1 MVKFSED
8 LWDGFDHLSAKTE
21 LGLTVLKDVT
31 EFIKKRA
38 ILEAEYAKKLQDLCK
53 TVPGSGL
60 FSKNAPIEREAKT
73 LKAAYLSWQEEGTK
87 IAAHHLE
94 FSNKIN
100 TEVVKPLE
108 AFVKAKE
115 PERKKTIAEGQKRTA
130 AYAAAKANL
139 DKAKNAYLAAMKEA
153 ESATEAHEKSKADL
167 ESAPDAKK
175 KQATENEKRAN
186 QRATQ
191 LTEKAKAAE
200 AAYQKAVDNANE
212 VSKETFGTHLP
223 PVIDALQQLEEER
236 YTQSKAVIEAFHK
249 EFRSLPDLLI
259 ERADELSKALDALD
273 GDADLTEYATEKK
286 STNAEPEVFRFIAY
300 KEPAPSATTTTEKE
314 EKKEEK
320 KEEEA
325 EEKSNA
331 DL

>member
-38 ILEAEYAKKLQDLCK
+38 MLEAEYAKKLQELCK
-53 TVPGSGL
+53 TVPGSGV
-60 FSKNAPIEREAKT
+60 FAKVAPVTKELKT

-100 TEVVKPLE
+100 NEVVKPLE
-108 AFVKAKE
+108 NFVKTKE

-130 AYAAAKANL
+130 AYAAAKAAL
-139 DKAKNAYLAAMKEA
+139 EKAKGAYLAAMKEA
-153 ESATEAHEKSKADL
+153 ESATEAQRKAKADL
-167 ESAPDAKK
+167 DAAADAKK
-175 KQATENEKRAN
+175 KQAGENEKRAS

-200 AAYQKAVDNANE
+200 TAYQKAVDNANE

-236 YTQSKAVIEAFHK
+236 YTQSKQVIEAFHK

-259 ERADELSKALDALD
+259 ERADELSRALEALDVE
-273 GDADLTEYATEKK
+273 ADFSDYITEKK
-286 STNAEPEVFRFIAY
+286 SANAEPEVFKFVHY
-300 KEPAPSATTTTEKE
+300 KDPAPGTTTSTAEKTEETKAEE
-314 EKKEEK
+314 EKGEEK
-320 KEEEA
+320 A
-325 EEKSNA
+325 A

>member
-60 FSKNAPIEREAKT
+60 FSKVAPIERESKT
-73 LKAAYLSWQEEGTK
+73 LKTAFLAWQEEGSK

-108 AFVKAKE
+108 AFVKSKE
-115 PERKKTIAEGQKRTA
+115 PERKKTIAEGQKRTS

-139 DKAKNAYLAAMKEA
+139 DKAKSAYLAAMKEA
-153 ESATEAHEKSKADL
+153 ESATEAHEKSKTDL

-175 KQATENEKRAN
+175 KQAGENEKRAN

-191 LTEKAKAAE
+191 LTEKAKTAE
-200 AAYQKAVDNANE
+200 AAYHKAVDNANE

-223 PVIDALQQLEEER
+223 PVIDALQTLEEER

-259 ERADELSKALDALD
+259 ERADELSKALEALD
-273 GDADLTEYATEKK
+273 VESDLSEYATEKK
-286 STNAEPEVFRFIAY
+286 STNAEPEVFKFVPY
-300 KEPAPSATTTTEKE
+300 KEPAPSAATTTTTEKA
-314 EKKEEK
+314 EEK